1 MTPLNGRRIPELHQ
15 PSSRSRD
22 TAART
27 VASAS
32 TGRGQSQK
40 SAGRGALGRLSS
52 PFLSIS
58 FQCSASDDGPAMGSK
73 RAIGRPRS
81 VINTSSPAFTWR
93 RYALND
99 VLSPD
104 TVAISIT
111 LACLVKA
118 IWLLESSEI
127 AKDNPRSLTKVW
139 PHGDYPLIDVG
150 VMELNRN
157 PENYFADLLFRRDV
171 GQQEEVCDGQ
181 TGQECRI
188 DHVCSNPR
196 RPVSV
201 KGTRPRNVDTTRR
214 SVLQSRPGRSLLTS
228 FGSGLRWAHEQT

>member
-1 MTPLNGRRIPELHQ
+1 MDSQQAFRRSAYRLTGLDLDPGLHDCVQRMTCDTPIVRCQVAISYPSHERGSTLGTGAPPYDKGRVLVQNIPYSRGTALLDAERHNGRRIPELHQ

-40 SAGRGALGRLSS
+40 SAGKGALGRLSS

-58 FQCSASDDGPAMGSK
+58 FKCSASDDAPAMGSK

-99 VLSPD
+99 VLSLD
-104 TVAISIT
+104 TVAISIILT
-111 LACLVKA
+111 CLVKT
-118 IWLLESSEI
+118 ICLL
-127 AKDNPRSLTKVW
+127 
-139 PHGDYPLIDVG
+139 
-150 VMELNRN
+150 
-157 PENYFADLLFRRDV
+157 
-171 GQQEEVCDGQ
+171 
-181 TGQECRI
+181 
-188 DHVCSNPR
+188 
-196 RPVSV
+196 
-201 KGTRPRNVDTTRR
+201 
-214 SVLQSRPGRSLLTS
+214 
-228 FGSGLRWAHEQT
+228 